1 MQSLVTRRTCAAAGL
16 IMAAF
21 VSVGCQKADQG
32 ETTVLVIGE
41 PPKIEDPAAGPLDQG
56 QAVLLSN
63 IGQGLVRFDA
73 SGQIVPGLAERWNV
87 TDEIGRASWR
97 VRVEFSV

>member
-32 ETTVLVIGE
+32 ETTVLVFGE
-41 PPKIEDPAAGPLDQG
+41 PPKIADPAAGPLDQG

-73 SGQIVPGLAERWNV
+73 SGQTAGSSPRSRLRGCSSDRSLRAA
-87 TDEIGRASWR
+87 TIG
-97 VRVEFSV
+97 